1 MTAPR
6 TAAEMARE
14 GCASHRGRSGCS
26 VATSGLCRV
35 GDGTTKRCGYFEGW
49 APGIVRKFPEYRA
62 ALLEY
67 RRETSETPLFAGVD
81 GG

>member
-6 TAAEMARE
+6 TAAEMARTE
-14 GCASHRGRSGCS
+14 CAMHRGRSGCS

-35 GDGTTKRCGYFEGW
+35 RECGIKRCGYFEGF
-49 APGIVRKFPEYRA
+49 ARGLAERQSEYRA
-62 ALLEY
+62 AFLEY

>member
-14 GCASHRGRSGCS
+14 ECASHRGRFGCS

-35 GDGTTKRCGYFEGW
+35 RECGIKRCGYFEGF
-49 APGIVRKFPEYRA
+49 ARGLAERQSEYRA
-62 ALLEY
+62 AFLEY
-67 RRETSETPLFAGVD
+67 RRAVDPMPLFVEVKG
-81 GG
+81 